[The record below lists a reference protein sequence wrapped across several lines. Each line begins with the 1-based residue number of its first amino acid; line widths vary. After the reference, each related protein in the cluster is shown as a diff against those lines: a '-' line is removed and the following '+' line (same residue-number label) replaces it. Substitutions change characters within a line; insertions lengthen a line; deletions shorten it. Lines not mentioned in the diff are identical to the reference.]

1 VRWCAA
7 LGTPAGARPEPLA
20 PPGPPAAQVAEQQ
33 SLVARIDENVDETLA
48 NVDSAKAQLLKY
60 LNSISGNRW
69 LALKVFGVLIVF
81 LCIFIFLL

>member
-1 VRWCAA
+1 VPPDQHTHPHRDAP
-7 LGTPAGARPEPLA
+7 LRRPPTP
-20 PPGPPAAQVAEQQ
+20 QVAEQQ